1 MPDLVLHAKLG
12 SGLKLAGN
20 SASTPVGNLVAVPV
34 ASLAFTARVPVVQQR
49 APNLVVVSYG
59 LDIWLNEFSPTVNS
73 GVPLAVTP
81 PAAAFAFTPRTPTAA
96 QVSTDNVVANV
107 PRASFAF
114 TPRAPGAQGGWL
126 PVLPP
131 VAGISFTGRAPT
143 ITQDAGN
150 NVVAPQGYFSYA
162 PRQPQVVQVD
172 TAIRLPYA
180 RFDLNPRAPR
190 TNADWIAAP
199 PAAAFAFTPRVP
211 TIPKKSLPRVQLPL
225 GDGVDARES
234 NLGITSRN
242 PNL

>member
-12 SGLKLAGN
+12 SGLKLAAN

-81 PAAAFAFTPRTPTAA
+81 PAAAFSFTPRTPA
-96 QVSTDNVVANV
+96 VSTVTSGNVVDV
-107 PRASFAF
+107 PRTTFAF
-114 TPRAPGAQGGWL
+114 TPRQPGAAGGWV

-131 VAGISFTGRAPT
+131 TAGIVFTPQAPS
-143 ITQDAGN
+143 ISQDAGN
-150 NVVAPQGYFSYA
+150 NTLAPLAFFSFSA
-162 PRQPQVVQVD
+162 RQPFVAQLD
-172 TAIRLPYA
+172 TAIRPPYA
-180 RFDLNPRAPR
+180 RFDFNPRTPR

-199 PAAAFAFTPRVP
+199 PAAAFAFTPRQP
-211 TIPKKSLPRVQLPL
+211 KIPAKSLPRVQLPL
-225 GDGVDARES
+225 GDGVDSRAS
-234 NLGITSRN
+234 NLPTGSRPTSV
-242 PNL
+242 